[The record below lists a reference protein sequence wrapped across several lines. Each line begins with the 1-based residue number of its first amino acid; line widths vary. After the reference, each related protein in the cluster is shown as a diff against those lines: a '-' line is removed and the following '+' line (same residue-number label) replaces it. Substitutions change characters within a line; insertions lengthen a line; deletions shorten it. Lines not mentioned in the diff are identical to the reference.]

1 MKLSS
6 IKSMEYPSD
15 ETVTSL
21 TDLIVQQIRKMAE
34 KSSEEEKRNMRKNLG
49 LECEC
54 DKKEA

>member
-6 IKSMEYPSD
+6 TMSMEYPSD

-34 KSSEEEKRNMRKNLG
+34 KSNEEEKRNMRRNLG

>member
-6 IKSMEYPSD
+6 AKSMDYPSD

-21 TDLIVQQIRKMAE
+21 TDLIVQQIRRMAE
-34 KSSEEEKRNMRKNLG
+34 KSSEEEKRNMRRNLG